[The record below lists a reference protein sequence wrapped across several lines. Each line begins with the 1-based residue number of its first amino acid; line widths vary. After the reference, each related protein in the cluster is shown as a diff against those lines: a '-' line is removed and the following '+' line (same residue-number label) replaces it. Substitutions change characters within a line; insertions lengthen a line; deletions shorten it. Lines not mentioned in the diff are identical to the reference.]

1 MFLWFAI
8 PVGIY
13 SIQNMALSQNVTE
26 RLHFLATGNTQS
38 TVTFAFEY
46 LAYVIALKEE

>member
-1 MFLWFAI
+1 MFLWFAF

-26 RLHFLATGNTQS
+26 KLHFLATGS
-38 TVTFAFEY
+38 A
-46 LAYVIALKEE
+46 